1 MLDTPSLGAGFFI
14 ESLSIEATDQSLF
27 LRPLSMGWGGDK
39 KQLTFDGAAEYY
51 RDMLIAP
58 LQR

>member
-1 MLDTPSLGAGFFI
+1 
-14 ESLSIEATDQSLF
+14 
-27 LRPLSMGWGGDK
+27 MGMGGGWGGGDK

-51 RDMLIAP
+51 WEMLMAP